1 MLPINIRC
9 AVTAE
14 LVGDELRGL
23 PNGLQFDTHSVPI
36 VGHDLERQWRGVVQY
51 REFHCAIIELD
62 ASNVERVALN
72 AIDRNRLAYFIGPSS
87 NILLVAYRPLSFAI
101 WPSAR
106 SVRVFASLPS

>member
-1 MLPINIRC
+1 MHGFGCVLNESSVPRRFLKRLRCMLPINIRC

-72 AIDRNRLAYFIGPSS
+72 AM
-87 NILLVAYRPLSFAI
+87 
-101 WPSAR
+101 
-106 SVRVFASLPS
+106 